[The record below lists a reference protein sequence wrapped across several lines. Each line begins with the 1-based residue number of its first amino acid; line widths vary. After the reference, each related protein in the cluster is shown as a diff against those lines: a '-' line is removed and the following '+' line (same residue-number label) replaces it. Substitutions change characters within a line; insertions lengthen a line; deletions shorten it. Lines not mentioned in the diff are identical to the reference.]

1 MINKKLLLLGATIL
15 VANSLN
21 AKTTICYKKG
31 WETPSSIET
40 TKLDGGECK
49 SEKSLKDMQRAGW
62 YIKDI
67 DIKSADKGLD
77 YSYILSDIDPV
88 VIDKELTSTND
99 LSKEVD
105 MQIQISKLANV
116 TSETATISI
125 GNLKIGQSGII
136 QHKYKN
142 GNDIII
148 SSAYVVSSNANSSV
162 VKFIP
167 FLDLSQNAIPTSN
180 RVVAND
186 DIFTLNYMYDQSL
199 LIAPN
204 IDTFRTVRSK
214 FTYNNFVHSDIFGA
228 YLKSE
233 YKPLP
238 SRKMIQ
244 EFALSQNMGTIFIV
258 IKSDM
263 YVIDS
268 RTFTVLNKQRISN
281 ISSKTQM
288 PFYTRVEN
296 IESNLFTSDIWS
308 WLNFSFITDF
318 LDDKRTE
325 EEVLYGDLAQNKS
338 KGNQIDY
345 NNYYVNIL
353 GLNNDK

>member
-1 MINKKLLLLGATIL
+1 MINKRLLLLCVSLL
-15 VANSLN
+15 VANNLN

-40 TKLDGGECK
+40 VKLDGGECK
-49 SEKSLKDMQRAGW
+49 SEKSLKDMQKAGW

-77 YSYILSDIDPV
+77 YNYILSDINPV
-88 VIDKELTSTND
+88 IIDKELTSTND
-99 LSKEVD
+99 LTKEIDV
-105 MQIQISKLANV
+105 QIQISKLSNV
-116 TSETATISI
+116 SNEKATISI

-136 QHKYKN
+136 QHRYKN
-142 GNDIII
+142 GNEIII
-148 SSAYVVSSNANSSV
+148 SSAYVISSNANSSI

-199 LIAPN
+199 LITPN
-204 IDTFRTVRSK
+204 IDAFRSVRSK
-214 FTYNNFVHSDIFGA
+214 FTDNNFVHSDIFGA

-233 YKPLP
+233 YRPLP

-244 EFALSQNMGTIFIV
+244 EFAISQNMGTIFIV
-258 IKSDM
+258 IKSDL

-268 RTFTVLNKQRISN
+268 RTFAILNKQKIAN

-296 IESNLFTSDIWS
+296 IESNLFTTDIWS
-308 WLNFSFITDF
+308 WLDFSVITDF

-325 EEVLYGDLAQNKS
+325 EEILYGDLAKNKN
-338 KGNQIDY
+338 KGDQIDY
-345 NNYYVNIL
+345 NNYYTNVL